1 MTKAR
6 EMNQA
11 IRRCK
16 GLTEEDIALLA
27 RIEEGLGITADVSR
41 ADILVYGRARYD
53 DAIVITQARPH
64 SISPL
69 YRNSIVGQIVSPA
82 QQPIIFQGLNGVVAH
97 EQRDRLING
106 APVVQEVYPIRNPS
120 GRVIACLSIE
130 TNLIERERHRRRS
143 PAFRRAVRWL
153 QGMARRGELEGAA
166 ELSPFGEWD
175 GALFIDPQLRIR
187 YVSGIGT
194 NLYRRLGYMDDL
206 RGRYL
211 GTLRTGDDELVSEAI
226 RLRRCLEVET
236 HPQGRIW
243 IKKAIPLRQEPGGL
257 LSERFV
263 LPSSWRRL
271 WEVWPTQMGVA
282 GVFLLVHDDTEARQK
297 EQELKVKSVLIKE
310 VHHRV
315 KNNLQMVAG
324 MLRMQAR
331 RSKSPEVRSQLEQAV
346 ERIMSVAITHEFL
359 SGEEGQLINIRDVC
373 QQIVV
378 QARQLALSAEKQIN
392 LIVEGPPAIYLP
404 SQQAITCAL
413 VINECLQNS
422 LEHGY
427 EQRQVGTIN
436 ISLREE
442 REEVLIE
449 IRDDGAGLP
458 ADFDLSHTD
467 SLGLQIV
474 NTLVQDNLKGSFTMR
489 NEHGVSAVIR
499 FRKSPLGSD
508 ETWKERA

>member
-1 MTKAR
+1 
-6 EMNQA
+6 MNQA
-11 IRRCK
+11 IKRCK
-16 GLTEEDIALLA
+16 GLTEEDQALLA

-41 ADILVYGRARYD
+41 ADILIYGRARYD
-53 DAIVITQARPH
+53 DAIVIAQAKPH

-69 YRNSIVGQIVSPA
+69 YRSAIVGQMVSPA

-97 EQRDRLING
+97 EQRDRLMNG
-106 APVVQEVYPIRNPS
+106 APVVQEVYPVRNLA

-130 TNLIERERHRRRS
+130 TNLIERERHRRRN
-143 PAFRRAVRWL
+143 PAFRRAVHWL
-153 QGMARRGELEGAA
+153 QGMALRGELEGAS

-175 GALFIDPQLRIR
+175 GALFVDPQLRVR

-211 GTLRTGDDELVSEAI
+211 GTLRTGDDELVNEAL
-226 RLRRCLEVET
+226 RLRRCLETET
-236 HPQGRIW
+236 RPKDRIW

-257 LSERFV
+257 LSERLV
-263 LPSSWRRL
+263 LPNSWRRL
-271 WEVWPTQMGVA
+271 WETWPTQMGLA
-282 GVFLLVHDDTEARQK
+282 GTLLLVHDDTDARQR

-324 MLRMQAR
+324 LLRMQAR
-331 RSKSPEVRSQLEQAV
+331 RSRSVEVRSQLEQAV
-346 ERIMSVAITHEFL
+346 ERIMSVAIIHEFL

-373 QQIVV
+373 QRIIVL
-378 QARQLALSAEKQIN
+378 ARQLALSAEKQIN
-392 LIVEGPPAIYLP
+392 LEVEGPPTLYLP

-427 EQRQVGTIN
+427 QQRQAGTIS
-436 ISLREE
+436 IFLCEE
-442 REEVLIE
+442 SDDVTIE

-458 ADFDLSHTD
+458 TDFELGHTD
-467 SLGLQIV
+467 SMGLQIV
-474 NTLVQDNLKGSFTMR
+474 NTLVQDNLKGTFTMR

>member
-1 MTKAR
+1 MD
-6 EMNQA
+6 QA
-11 IRRCK
+11 IKRCK
-16 GLTEEDIALLA
+16 GLTEDDKTLLA

-41 ADILVYGRARYD
+41 ADILIYGRARYN
-53 DAIVITQARPH
+53 DALVIAQAMPH

-69 YRNSIVGQIVSPA
+69 YRSPVLGEMVNPA
-82 QQPIIFQGLNGVVAH
+82 QQPIIFQGFNGVAAH
-97 EQRDRLING
+97 EQRDRLMNG
-106 APVVQEVYPIRNPS
+106 APVVQEVYPIREPS

-130 TNLIERERHRRRS
+130 TNLIERERHRRRN

-153 QGMARRGELEGAA
+153 QTMVLRGELEGASA
-166 ELSPFGEWD
+166 LSPFGEWD

-187 YVSGIGT
+187 YVSGIAT

-211 GTLRTGDDELVSEAI
+211 GTLRTGDDELVSEAA
-226 RLRRCLEVET
+226 RLRRCLETET
-236 HPQGRIW
+236 QPKDRIW

-257 LSERFV
+257 LSERLV
-263 LPSSWRRL
+263 LPNSWRRPL
-271 WEVWPTQMGVA
+271 EAWPMQMGLA
-282 GVFLLVHDDTEARQK
+282 GTLLLVHDDTDARHR

-331 RSKSPEVRSQLEQAV
+331 RSKSPEVRLQLEQAV

-373 QQIVV
+373 QQIIV
-378 QARQLALSAEKQIN
+378 QARQLALSTEKQIN
-392 LIVEGPPAIYLP
+392 LQVEGPTIYLA

-427 EQRQVGTIN
+427 EQRAAGTIGVY
-436 ISLREE
+436 LCEE
-442 REEVLIE
+442 SDDVVIE

-458 ADFDLSHTD
+458 ADFDLGHTD

-499 FRKSPLGSD
+499 FRKSPLGGD